1 VLAAAVTA
9 VRPRMMAIVLIIAFV
24 LSVFGVLLTL
34 SYEGALM
41 IREFFRTSSQI
52 LRKNSFFHFFVLLF
66 LINCPC
72 AGAEN
77 FFFGVKMY

>member
-1 VLAAAVTA
+1 MAAAVTA

-52 LRKNSFFHFFVLLF
+52 LRKKIFFSLF
-66 LINCPC
+66 LQLLSPC
-72 AGAEN
+72 VASLRSNRVFQGR
-77 FFFGVKMY
+77 